1 MVVRVRVRLKARS
14 SGSTVETVALA
25 NSGGDRHTSR
35 EYRILVNT
43 VNTVETAIPASS
55 GDRHL
60 VIPAPLA
67 DELGLDMADAVEE
80 LYEMASGIARVMRVP
95 GALEI
100 SVITDDREEGPI
112 VADAIVMDSHEVLLS
127 DQAISALRIDFVD
140 AAGGLWR
147 FRDEPAD
154 RLRESLRPEIWVRRR
169 GRGSIG

>member
-1 MVVRVRVRLKARS
+1 MVVRVRVRLKARL

-25 NSGGDRHTSR
+25 NSGYEAPSP
-35 EYRILVNT
+35 E
-43 VNTVETAIPASS
+43 
-55 GDRHL
+55 L

-67 DELGLDMADAVEE
+67 DELGLDMTDAVEE
-80 LYEMASGIARVMRVP
+80 LYEMASGIARVVRVP

-112 VADAIVMDSHEVLLS
+112 VADAVVMDSREVLLS
-127 DQAISALRIDFVD
+127 DQAISALRIDIVD

-154 RLRESLRPEIWVRRR
+154 RLRESPRPEIWVRRH